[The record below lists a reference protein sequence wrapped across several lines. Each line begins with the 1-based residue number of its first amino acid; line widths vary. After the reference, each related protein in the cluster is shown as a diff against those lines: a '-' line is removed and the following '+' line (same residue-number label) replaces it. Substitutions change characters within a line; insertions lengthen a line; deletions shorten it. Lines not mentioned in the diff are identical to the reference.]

1 MPAAIYAFSLCA
13 FALGF
18 VEFVVIGLSPSMALD
33 LGLPAA
39 DLGATVTAYAL
50 GVAIGA
56 PFLTALT
63 SGWSRKTLL
72 AVAMLVFV
80 AGNVVIAM
88 SANLGLILGAR
99 FATGLMH
106 GVFLAVASSV
116 AAALVPANR
125 SASAIAFVFGGLTI
139 ALVTGVP
146 AGTYLGA
153 VWSWRAV
160 FVVVSVCAIA
170 AVIGLW
176 LLTPAGTGDKPMGTP
191 NSGLKGLLNPALLG
205 AAGIT
210 VLAYGGAFTLYTYVT
225 PLLTEVTGLEI
236 GVISTIFLLY
246 GLAAAVGNVAGG
258 MFSDKVGSRVASA
271 SVLGLL
277 TVVLL
282 GIAALSSQAIPTTIL
297 ILVLGFAMFA
307 AVPIL
312 QSRILRVAA
321 SQSLDVSAAASGMN
335 IAGFNLGITAG
346 SLVGHGVISQF
357 GIAMTPLAGAIATA
371 VGFILIL
378 AARPRYALAR

>member
-72 AVAMLVFV
+72 TVAMLVFV

-88 SANLGLILGAR
+88 SSDLGLILGAR

-125 SASAIAFVFGGLTI
+125 SASDRK
-139 ALVTGVP
+139 
-146 AGTYLGA
+146 
-153 VWSWRAV
+153 S
-160 FVVVSVCAIA
+160 VV
-170 AVIGLW
+170 
-176 LLTPAGTGDKPMGTP
+176 
-191 NSGLKGLLNPALLG
+191 
-205 AAGIT
+205 
-210 VLAYGGAFTLYTYVT
+210 
-225 PLLTEVTGLEI
+225 
-236 GVISTIFLLY
+236 
-246 GLAAAVGNVAGG
+246 
-258 MFSDKVGSRVASA
+258 
-271 SVLGLL
+271 
-277 TVVLL
+277 
-282 GIAALSSQAIPTTIL
+282 
-297 ILVLGFAMFA
+297 
-307 AVPIL
+307 
-312 QSRILRVAA
+312 
-321 SQSLDVSAAASGMN
+321 
-335 IAGFNLGITAG
+335 
-346 SLVGHGVISQF
+346 
-357 GIAMTPLAGAIATA
+357 
-371 VGFILIL
+371 
-378 AARPRYALAR
+378 

>member
-72 AVAMLVFV
+72 TVAMLVFV
-80 AGNVVIAM
+80 IGNVVIAI
-88 SANLGLILGAR
+88 SANLGIILGAR

-116 AAALVPANR
+116 AAALVPENR
-125 SASAIAFVFGGLTI
+125 SASAIAFVFGGLTL

-146 AGTYLGA
+146 AGTYLGTI
-153 VWSWRAV
+153 WSWRAV
-160 FVVVSVCAIA
+160 FVAVSACAIA

-176 LLTPAGTGDKPMGTP
+176 LLTPAGTGDRPEGAP
-191 NSGLKGLLNPALLG
+191 NAGLKELLNPALLG

-258 MFSDKVGSRVASA
+258 LFSDRVGSRVASV

-282 GIAALSSQAIPTTIL
+282 GIAALSSYAIPTAVL

-312 QSRILRVAA
+312 QSRVLGVAA
-321 SQSLDVSAAASGMN
+321 SQSSDISAAASGMN
-335 IAGFNLGITAG
+335 IAAFNLGITAG
-346 SLVGHGVISQF
+346 SLIGHGVILQF
-357 GIAMTPLAGAIATA
+357 GIAMTPLAGAIATGI
-371 VGFILIL
+371 GFILIL
-378 AARPRYALAR
+378 VARPTYALAR

>member
-72 AVAMLVFV
+72 TVAMLVFV

-88 SANLGLILGAR
+88 SSDLGLILGAR

-160 FVVVSVCAIA
+160 FISVSVCAIA
-170 AVIGLW
+170 AVVGLW
-176 LLTPAGTGDKPMGTP
+176 LLTPAGTGDKSKGTP
-191 NSGLKGLLNPALLG
+191 NAGLKGLLNPALIG

-210 VLAYGGAFTLYTYVT
+210 VLANGGAFTLYTYVT
-225 PLLTEVTGLEI
+225 PLLTDVTGLEI

-258 MFSDKVGSRVASA
+258 MFSDRVGSRVASA

-277 TVVLL
+277 TAVLL
-282 GIAALSSQAIPTTIL
+282 GIAVLSSYAIPTAVM

-312 QSRILRVAA
+312 QSRMLGIAA
-321 SQSLDVSAAASGMN
+321 SQSSDLSAAASGMN
-335 IAGFNLGITAG
+335 IAAFNLGITAG

-357 GIAMTPLAGAIATA
+357 GIAMTPLAGAIGTA

-378 AARPRYALAR
+378 AARPAYGLAR

>member
-33 LGLPAA
+33 LGLPVA

-72 AVAMLVFV
+72 VAAMLVFI
-80 AGNVVIAM
+80 AGNGAIAA
-88 SANLGLILGAR
+88 SPSLGLILGAR
-99 FATGLMH
+99 FVTGLTH

-116 AAALVPANR
+116 AAALVPPNR
-125 SASAIAFVFGGLTI
+125 SATAIAFVFGGLTI

-153 VWSWRAV
+153 IWSWRAA
-160 FVVVSVCAIA
+160 FVAVSVCAII
-170 AVIGLW
+170 AVIGLAF
-176 LLTPAGTGDKPMGTP
+176 LTPAGTGDTAKGSPV
-191 NSGLKGLLNPALLG
+191 SGLRGLLNPALLG

-210 VLAYGGAFTLYTYVT
+210 VLAYGGAFTLYTYIT
-225 PLLTEVTGLEI
+225 PLLTQVTGLEI
-236 GVISTIFLLY
+236 GVISVIFLLY

-258 MFSDKVGSRVASA
+258 LFSDKVGSRTAAA

-277 TVVLL
+277 TVALL
-282 GIAALSSQAIPTTIL
+282 GIAALSSHALATALL

-312 QSRILRVAA
+312 QSRILDVAA
-321 SQSLDVSAAASGMN
+321 RQSADVSAAASGMN

-346 SLVGHGVISQF
+346 SLAGHGVIAQF
-357 GIAMTPLAGAIATA
+357 GIAMTPLVGAVATA
-371 VGFILIL
+371 AGLALIL
-378 AARPRYALAR
+378 AARPAPALAR

>member
-1 MPAAIYAFSLCA
+1 MPAAVYAFSLCA

-18 VEFVVIGLSPSMALD
+18 VEFVVIGLSPSMAAG

-56 PFLTALT
+56 PFLTAAT
-63 SGWSRKTLL
+63 TNWSRKNLL
-72 AVAMLVFV
+72 ALAMVIFI
-80 AGNVVIAM
+80 AGNVVIAA
-88 SANLGLILGAR
+88 SSNLEVILAAR

-116 AAALVPANR
+116 AAALVPPNK
-125 SASAIAFVFGGLTI
+125 SAGAIAFVFTGLTI
-139 ALVTGVP
+139 ALVVGVP
-146 AGTYLGA
+146 TGTYLGA

-160 FVVVSVCAIA
+160 FATVALCAVFAVV
-170 AVIGLW
+170 GLW
-176 LLTPAGTGDKPMGTP
+176 VLTPAGTGDKTIG
-191 NSGLKGLLNPALLG
+191 GAGKLAGLLNPALLG

-225 PLLTEVTGLEI
+225 PLLSDVTGLSI
-236 GVISTIFLLY
+236 AMISTIFLLY

-258 MFSDKVGSRVASA
+258 MFSDRVGSEIASA
-271 SVLGLL
+271 AVLGGL

-282 GIAALSSQAIPTTIL
+282 GVGFFSSLAIPTAIL
-297 ILVLGFAMFA
+297 ILMLGFVMFA

-312 QSRILRVAA
+312 QSRILGVAA
-321 SQSLDVSAAASGMN
+321 RQTSDVSAAASGMN
-335 IAGFNLGITAG
+335 IAGFNLGITVG
-346 SLVGHGVISQF
+346 SLAGHGVIAGL
-357 GIAMTPLAGAIATA
+357 GIAMTPFAGAIATA
-371 VGFILIL
+371 VGFVLIL
-378 AARPRYALAR
+378 AYRVRPAVAQ